1 MRFSLLR
8 SKIFP
13 KLQFLSEYGSS
24 TGYLNENGFGLGFG
38 AKGSWK
44 QFVIGIGIGACTI
57 ILSCVLVWLLGGVQ
71 IKSVQIDIYL
81 LVAILYTIPKWMMVA
96 VVEEGLIRGYV
107 QGVMKESFGPNVSI
121 FFPSLLFASIH
132 LFNIGSTESLLPMI
146 CLFLDGLFFVFC
158 YR

>member
-1 MRFSLLR
+1 M
-8 SKIFP
+8 
-13 KLQFLSEYGSS
+13 QFLSEYGSS